1 MASLEIRQK
10 RKHFGHLEN
19 WGCERRMN
27 TKIDDLFVS
36 PKPSVIIAV
45 NELERVLLDWGLS
58 KSDNYLLIQSRT
70 KPKLPLKY
78 IIATLKAAKE
88 LERVLK
94 KDVAKEWASIEE
106 SSNVQSVIL
115 NLQLGELSTDGLD
128 AVSAV
133 QSFSIHQLQTILR
146 SQGFGRDWNNDRDM

>member
-1 MASLEIRQK
+1 
-10 RKHFGHLEN
+10 
-19 WGCERRMN
+19 MN

-58 KSDNYLLIQSRT
+58 KSDIYLLIQSRT

-94 KDVAKEWASIEE
+94 KDVAKE
-106 SSNVQSVIL
+106 
-115 NLQLGELSTDGLD
+115 
-128 AVSAV
+128 
-133 QSFSIHQLQTILR
+133 
-146 SQGFGRDWNNDRDM
+146 